1 MRTETKSKGHGS
13 SKKDKANRS
22 ARIMSTKVRGRA

>member
-13 SKKDKANRS
+13 SKKDKKFRS
-22 ARIMSTKVRGRA
+22 EKVQSSNIRGRR